1 MKIAVINQKGGSSKT
16 TTAALLALYYAEQG
30 ATVQVI
36 DCDPQGG
43 LSRLFKAEAITGG
56 LFDYLTGGE
65 YKPILSRGVHVIPA
79 DHRLDKLAYTLGP
92 YELRGLGEGY
102 DITIL
107 DTPPTVQGI
116 TRAAAI
122 LADKILIPADISEV
136 TESPTVYTLDELKKI
151 KKVGKVVFI
160 GKEPREGATGYRAQ
174 VYYNFHKKVKRDFIG
189 FIPYSMNIR
198 KAAAGAGKLSPALKN
213 IIAEIVGKL

>member
-1 MKIAVINQKGGSSKT
+1 MKICVCNQKGGSSKT
-16 TTAALLALYYAEQG
+16 TTAALLALYYADQG
-30 ATVQVI
+30 ATVQAI

-43 LSRLFKAEAITGG
+43 LSRLFNAQGRG
-56 LFDYLTGGE
+56 LFEFLTGAAHN
-65 YKPILSRGVHVIPA
+65 PIVSRDVFVVPG

-92 YELRGLGEGY
+92 YELQGLGAGY

-136 TESPTVYTLDELKKI
+136 TEGPTRYTLDELKKI
-151 KKVGKVVFI
+151 KKSGKVVFI
-160 GKEPREGATGYRAQ
+160 GKEPPPEAHGYKAQ
-174 VYYNFHKKVKRDFIG
+174 VYQHFHDTVKNNIAG
-189 FIPYSMNIR
+189 FIPYSMNVR
-198 KAAAGAGKLSPALKN
+198 KVVAGAGKLSPALKK
-213 IIAEIVGKL
+213 IISEIVGRL